1 MMAALFGTLMVAS
14 CTEMVLSRV
23 LHLARRIITPLVSG
37 IVVMI
42 IGLSLIQ
49 VGLTS
54 IGGGYAAMSDH
65 TFGAPKN
72 LLLAGVVLA
81 VIILLNRQR
90 NPYLRVASLVIAM
103 AVGYLLARAL
113 GMLPESAGTTQS
125 ALVAVPMPLY
135 YGLGFDWNLLIPL
148 MLVFMVTSLETI
160 GDITATSDV
169 SEQPVTGPIYMKRL
183 KGGVLANGLNSFV
196 SALFNTFP
204 NSCFG
209 QNNGVIQL
217 TGVASRYVGFV
228 VSLMLIVLGLFPAVS
243 GFVQHIPE
251 PVLGGATI
259 VMFGTIA
266 ASGVRIVSREPLNR
280 RAIMIIAL
288 SLAVGLGVSQQPLI
302 LQFAP
307 DWLKTLLSSGIA
319 AGGITAIVLNLIFP
333 QRVNPVGRAAARPPS
348 SAFVSS
354 FTTALLRYAGN
365 SGITGDT
372 GNSYGRMQMKFVGK
386 LILSLLLLLL
396 LVAVVCY
403 FLLQTRWG
411 AEWASRRISDD
422 TAYHLSIAKIEH
434 NFSDP
439 SLLSLHNV
447 SFGHDGQPAVM
458 VAKTV
463 NLGLSLSLF
472 NQPLRFASI
481 ELRDGTLDAANMPG
495 NMAWPLQAD
504 RLQLRNMAV
513 NTPCLP
519 SAPRP

>member
-1 MMAALFGTLMVAS
+1 MSVSTLESENAQPVAQTQNSELIYRLEDRPPLPQTLFAACQHLLAMFVAVITPALLICQALGLPAQDTQHIISMSLFASGVASIIQIKAWGPVGSGLLSIQGTSFNFVAPLIMGGTALKTGGADVPTMMAALFGTLMLAS
-14 CTEMVLSRV
+14 CTEMVISRV

-37 IVVMI
+37 VVMI

-54 IGGGYAAMSDH
+54 IGGGYAAMSDN

-81 VIILLNRQR
+81 LIILLNRQR

-103 AVGYLLARAL
+103 AAGYALAWFM
-113 GMLPESAGTTQS
+113 GMLPESNEPMTQE
-125 ALVAVPMPLY
+125 LIMVPTPLY
-135 YGLGFDWNLLIPL
+135 YGLGIEWSLLLPL
-148 MLVFMVTSLETI
+148 MLVFMITSLETI

-169 SEQPVTGPIYMKRL
+169 SEQPVSGPLYMKRL

-196 SALFNTFP
+196 SAVFNTFP

-228 VSLMLIVLGLFPAVS
+228 VALMLIVLGLFPAVS

-251 PVLGGATI
+251 PVLGGATL

-280 RAIMIIAL
+280 RAILIIAL

-307 DWLKTLLSSGIA
+307 EWLKNLLSSGIA

-333 QRVNPVGRAAARPPS
+333 PEKQ
-348 SAFVSS
+348 
-354 FTTALLRYAGN
+354 
-365 SGITGDT
+365 
-372 GNSYGRMQMKFVGK
+372 
-386 LILSLLLLLL
+386 
-396 LVAVVCY
+396 
-403 FLLQTRWG
+403 
-411 AEWASRRISDD
+411 
-422 TAYHLSIAKIEH
+422 
-434 NFSDP
+434 
-439 SLLSLHNV
+439 
-447 SFGHDGQPAVM
+447 
-458 VAKTV
+458 
-463 NLGLSLSLF
+463 
-472 NQPLRFASI
+472 
-481 ELRDGTLDAANMPG
+481 
-495 NMAWPLQAD
+495 
-504 RLQLRNMAV
+504 
-513 NTPCLP
+513 
-519 SAPRP
+519 